1 MVVHKKMHIGEF
13 ISKVRKKITENLK
26 IGNRECELWSYD
38 SYLLTGF
45 P

>member
-1 MVVHKKMHIGEF
+1 MHIGEF
-13 ISKVRKKITENLK
+13 ISKVKKTIRENLK
-26 IGNRECELWSYD
+26 IGNWECELWFYD

>member
-1 MVVHKKMHIGEF
+1 MGVHKKMHIDEF
-13 ISKVRKKITENLK
+13 ISKVKKKITENRK
-26 IGNRECELWSYD
+26 IGNLECELWPYD